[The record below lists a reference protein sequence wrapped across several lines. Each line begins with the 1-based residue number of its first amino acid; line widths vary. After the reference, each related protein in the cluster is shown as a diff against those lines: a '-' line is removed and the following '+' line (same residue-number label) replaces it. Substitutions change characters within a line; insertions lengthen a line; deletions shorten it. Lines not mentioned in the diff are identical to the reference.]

1 MRSSAI
7 VVSVLAALVVS
18 LALPS
23 QLPAQEWS
31 AEQQEV
37 WSVIVESWDAIV
49 AKDID
54 WTDTYVHPN
63 AVVWGDDVPMP
74 RNRSSVKKW
83 ERYSFQNSTT
93 LVSEYSLAAMV
104 VQSNTAV
111 AHYYYS
117 LGTEDAEGKPK
128 TVHGRCTDILIIE
141 DGRWLFLAWR
151 CGDMPSTSGT

>member
-1 MRSSAI
+1 MRSSANA
-7 VVSVLAALVVS
+7 VTVLAALMFS
-18 LALPS
+18 LALPAH
-23 QLPAQEWS
+23 LAAQEWS

-37 WSVIVESWDAIV
+37 WNVIVESWDAIV

-54 WTDTYVHPN
+54 WTDTYVHRN

-74 RNRSSVKKW
+74 RTRDSVKKW

-104 VQSNTAV
+104 VQNNTAV

-117 LGTEDAEGKPK
+117 LGNEDAEGKPR
-128 TVHGRCTDILIIE
+128 TVHGRCTDILINE
-141 DGRWLFLAWR
+141 NGRWVFLAWR
-151 CGDMPSTSGT
+151 CGDMPSASGT